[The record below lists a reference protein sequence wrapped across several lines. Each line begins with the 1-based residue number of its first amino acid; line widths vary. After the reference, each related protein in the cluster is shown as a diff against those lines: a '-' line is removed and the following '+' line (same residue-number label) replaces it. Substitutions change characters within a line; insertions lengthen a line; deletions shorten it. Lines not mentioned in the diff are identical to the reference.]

1 MDLHVSLAGRGD
13 RADRIYRQLLDAI
26 LDGRLRGGE
35 RLPPTR
41 ELARQLS
48 VSRNTVTSAYDR
60 LTADG
65 FLVSHVGAGTFVCN
79 EPVSRYRSRTA
90 PRGGIRPRPL
100 WRAIEV
106 PTDGEPIETP
116 AAREPLKVPAESE
129 PIGVPAHGGP
139 IGVTAH
145 REPIKTPATGRLIKV
160 PVAVG
165 PIEPAFDFQVG
176 VPDTRLFPIET
187 WRRLVARELR
197 SDVVRSTGYP
207 AAGHPGLRAA
217 IARYVGVSR
226 SVRASADDLVVTQ
239 GAQQALDLVG
249 RVLIEPGAC
258 VAVEE
263 PGYQHVRALFH
274 SLGARVVG
282 VPVDAEGVMVDAIP
296 DAARLVYTTPSH
308 QFPLGTPMSLAR
320 RTALLE
326 WAERHRAAIIE
337 DDYDTEFRFSDR
349 PLEPLQS
356 LDRSGHVI
364 YVGSFS
370 KTMLPMLRVGFLVAP
385 ASLQPALRA
394 AKQLADRHGEFST
407 QGALARFIDDGH
419 LARHVR
425 VRDAPLRRAARPDRV
440 GSRGRLR
447 PVARRRTL
455 LGRVAPVR
463 TGRPGHD
470 RRHRRGGAAS
480 PRGRHQ
486 NREPRR
492 LLRGVARPT
501 RTRDR
506 LRRHRDR
513 AHRRRPASAR
523 DDHAHRCRL
532 VGPAAGATDD
542 RASPRRAVPG
552 RIALGRIA
560 GAADGRASP
569 RRAGPNRRHSAGR
582 DWLRRHRSRP
592 RRQRPATANDGSPR
606 SCAPSLT
613 RRPIAGAADAGVGRR
628 YAARHLAELGSSSS
642 TCHSVGQHDY
652 PPRVPRAGRD
662 ERRRNGPSSS
672 SPAHGVPR

>member
-100 WRAIEV
+100 WRTIEV
-106 PTDGEPIETP
+106 PTDGEPIGVPAGSPIET
-116 AAREPLKVPAESE
+116 AAAGRPVKVPAAGQ
-129 PIGVPAHGGP
+129 PINAPAAGGP
-139 IGVTAH
+139 IEV
-145 REPIKTPATGRLIKV
+145 PA
-160 PVAVG
+160 AVE

-197 SDVVRSTGYP
+197 SDVVRSAGYP

-263 PGYQHVRALFH
+263 PGYQHVRALFR
-274 SLGARVVG
+274 SLSARVVG

-425 VRDAPLRRAARPDRV
+425 HATRRYA
-440 GSRGRLR
+440 
-447 PVARRRTL
+447 
-455 LGRVAPVR
+455 
-463 TGRPGHD
+463 
-470 RRHRRGGAAS
+470 
-480 PRGRHQ
+480 
-486 NREPRR
+486 E
-492 LLRGVARPT
+492 
-501 RTRDR
+501 
-506 LRRHRDR
+506 
-513 AHRRRPASAR
+513 
-523 DDHAHRCRL
+523 
-532 VGPAAGATDD
+532 
-542 RASPRRAVPG
+542 RRAV
-552 RIALGRIA
+552 IASAL
-560 GAADGRASP
+560 AADFAQWLDVVPSSAGLHLCARVVPGTTVDIDEVVLRASA
-569 RRAGPNRRHSAGR
+569 AGIRIESLA
-582 DWLRRHRSRP
+582 
-592 RRQRPATANDGSPR
+592 AY
-606 SCAPSLT
+606 CA
-613 RRPIAGAADAGVGRR
+613 
-628 YAARHLAELGSSSS
+628 E
-642 TCHSVGQHDY
+642 
-652 PPRVPRAGRD
+652 
-662 ERRRNGPSSS
+662 
-672 SPAHGVPR
+672 SPAQPGLVIGYGAIETERIDEGLHRLATIMRTVAG